1 LISPNV
7 DVPKTLTVPA
17 SAGAI
22 PAVDRLP
29 SENCA
34 KIRDLGFKAS
44 KRMKMYGE
52 RFEVVSDPFDEDVA

>member
-7 DVPKTLTVPA
+7 DVLKTLTVPA
-17 SAGAI
+17 PAGAI

-52 RFEVVSDPFDEDVA
+52 RFEVVSDPLMRTVA